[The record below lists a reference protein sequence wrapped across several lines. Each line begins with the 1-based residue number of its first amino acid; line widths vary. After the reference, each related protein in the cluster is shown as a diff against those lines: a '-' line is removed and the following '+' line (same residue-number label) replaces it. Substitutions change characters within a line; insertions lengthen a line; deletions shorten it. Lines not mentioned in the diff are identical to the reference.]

1 MQIYWAPLKNVKLLN
16 VIELK
21 FSWYMVSLLG
31 GWITPHP
38 IIWKHSYHE
47 NLVLAFCYSFILN
60 SSFRKSE
67 KKSPLILRRTQNSIS
82 RFYTAPP
89 PKSVRPNRTK
99 QYSVGKAIISHCS
112 SQLRFFVGY
121 HFQFYKH
128 LSPFT
133 YHLLS
138 WIKFFQLVYV
148 VGWIFLI
155 LWDINTRASLFS
167 HHSQRTWS
175 SHISIINCVIYTRVI
190 PWIYLFLNKTND

>member
-31 GWITPHP
+31 GCITPHP

-89 PKSVRPNRTK
+89 PKSVRPNIRTK

-128 LSPFT
+128 LSPTISYLESNSF
-133 YHLLS
+133 S
-138 WIKFFQLVYV
+138 WFML
-148 VGWIFLI
+148 
-155 LWDINTRASLFS
+155 
-167 HHSQRTWS
+167 
-175 SHISIINCVIYTRVI
+175 
-190 PWIYLFLNKTND
+190 